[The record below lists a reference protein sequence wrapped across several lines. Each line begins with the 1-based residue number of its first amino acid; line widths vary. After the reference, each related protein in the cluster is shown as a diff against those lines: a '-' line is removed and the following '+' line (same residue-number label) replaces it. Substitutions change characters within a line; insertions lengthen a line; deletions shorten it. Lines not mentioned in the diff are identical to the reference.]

1 MSRSHGDSD
10 APSNLRGKHLA
21 VQLTGDL
28 LRQLQNLP
36 GESQAGV
43 KLIEENAQN
52 LQARIKGFT
61 DRFYG
66 VLNLRNSNQ
75 AENLCLHGNDEAC

>member
-28 LRQLQNLP
+28 LRQLQNLLR
-36 GESQAGV
+36 ESQTGV
-43 KLIEENAQN
+43 KFIEENAQN
-52 LQARIKGFT
+52 LQVRVKGLA
-61 DRFYG
+61 YASM
-66 VLNLRNSNQ
+66 VS
-75 AENLCLHGNDEAC
+75 